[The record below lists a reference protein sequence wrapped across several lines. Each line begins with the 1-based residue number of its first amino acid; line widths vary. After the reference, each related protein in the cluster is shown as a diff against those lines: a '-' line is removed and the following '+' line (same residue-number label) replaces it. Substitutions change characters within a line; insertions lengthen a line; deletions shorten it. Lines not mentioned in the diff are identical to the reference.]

1 MQETATSEVPPHPQE
16 PIILNPGL
24 SDTKKLSENTNS
36 RGVFAT
42 FGILIAGWFFGN
54 LILLAVAS
62 TGIAI
67 AAGSTGLVKVP
78 LVSEK
83 FFGLPVKAA
92 DNVDAYAL
100 ENAQE
105 KLNTIS
111 TLAGGQTL
119 KSVALDEEEI
129 NALFQKQV
137 ASSNEFPIVDPKIK
151 LGENEFTFT
160 GKLAQTNAP
169 IEVVGRIDVSGLV
182 ASVELVS
189 AKFGKV
195 QIPTFVASNLVDSY
209 LAQVGLTLSG
219 SQIPA
224 KGIKITN
231 GVVSLTEVSNAPSK

>member
-1 MQETATSEVPPHPQE
+1 MQETASTEDQPHPQE
-16 PIILNPGL
+16 PIILIPGL
-24 SDTKKLSENTNS
+24 SETKKSSGKNS
-36 RGVFAT
+36 SHGALAT

-62 TGIAI
+62 LGLAI

-78 LVSEK
+78 VVSEK
-83 FFGLPVKAA
+83 FFGLPVRTLSAV
-92 DNVDAYAL
+92 NQLAL

-111 TLAGGQTL
+111 TLDEGQSL
-119 KSVALDEEEI
+119 KNVALDEEEI
-129 NALFQKQV
+129 NALFQKQI
-137 ASSNEFPIVDPKIK
+137 EQRTDFPVVDPKII
-151 LGENEFTFT
+151 LGENEFIFT

-169 IEVVGRIDVSGLV
+169 IEVVGRINVSGLV

-195 QIPTFVASNLVDSY
+195 QIPTFVASNLVDGY

-231 GVVSLTEVSNAPSK
+231 GVVSLTEVSKTPNN